1 MHSWTSDEPDLKFKS
16 AFKTVDLN
24 KKQSVYYT
32 LTVDEFYDVYVS
44 MLHVDYN
51 C

>member
-1 MHSWTSDEPDLKFKS
+1 MHSWTSDELDLKFKS

-24 KKQSVYYT
+24 QKQSVYT
-32 LTVDEFYDVYVS
+32 HIVDEFYDVAY
-44 MLHVDYN
+44 

>member
-24 KKQSVYYT
+24 KNSQYYT
-32 LTVDEFYDVYVS
+32 HTVDEFNDVDVS
-44 MLHVDYN
+44 M
-51 C
+51 